1 MATGPGTHDGCRRP
15 GGALAA
21 LRLSR
26 VGALAARCSAP
37 GRPGRGALLGG
48 RVLAPLRACAD
59 KPRWAGWAAAL
70 SSAPAGPVTRGPY
83 GQAAWKKL
91 RRKPR

>member
-1 MATGPGTHDGCRRP
+1 MATGPGTHDGCRR
-15 GGALAA
+15 GALAA

-26 VGALAARCSAP
+26 VGALAARCSA
-37 GRPGRGALLGG
+37 RGALLGG
-48 RVLAPLRACAD
+48 RVLAPLRDCAD

-70 SSAPAGPVTRGPY
+70 SSAPAGPGTRGPY
-83 GQAAWKKL
+83 GQPEAWKKL